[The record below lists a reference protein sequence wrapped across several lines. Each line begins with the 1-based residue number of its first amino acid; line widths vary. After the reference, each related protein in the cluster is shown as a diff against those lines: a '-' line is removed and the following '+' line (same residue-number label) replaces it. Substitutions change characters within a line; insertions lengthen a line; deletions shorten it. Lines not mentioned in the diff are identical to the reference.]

1 MPYGLPIC
9 LINCAIVYLW
19 KIPKQIAMQTLK
31 IPKHGTINNA
41 THMDWFTLILRSS
54 LTLGRHDAG
63 VQYMLKC
70 SNTNACKEFPRVAF
84 VKVASDYLPL

>member
-9 LINCAIVYLW
+9 LINCAIVYLS

-41 THMDWFTLILRSS
+41 THMDWSTLILRPS
-54 LTLGRHDAG
+54 LTLGHHDAG
-63 VQYMLKC
+63 VRYMLKC
-70 SNTNACKEFPRVAF
+70 SDIDACKEFPRIAF
-84 VKVASDYLPL
+84 FMESCDK